1 MSLIISFIGK
11 YFMEGIIVAAIGI
24 ATKFLSKFF
33 SIDRIAQ
40 IKEGI
45 LTAMLYAEEAYG
57 IGQGNEKWQLAWQKL
72 IEILQKQ
79 GIEMSEKEM
88 EMASIIM
95 KANVPVVNEVT
106 YKTAPEAEVKAHVE
120 KLKVTRT
127 PEMIKMIE
135 NLKNKYP
142 KAW

>member
-1 MSLIISFIGK
+1 MSLIMSFIGK

-57 IGQGNEKWQLAWQKL
+57 IGQGDEKWQLAWQKL
-72 IEILQKQ
+72 IEILQQQ

-142 KAW
+142 KA

>member
-1 MSLIISFIGK
+1 MSLIMSFIGK
-11 YFMEGIIVAAIGI
+11 YFLEGIIVAAIGI
-24 ATKFLSKFF
+24 ATKFLSKFL

-57 IGQGNEKWQLAWQKL
+57 IGQGDEKWQLAWQKL

-95 KANVPVVNEVT
+95 KAKVPEVNAIT
-106 YKTAPEAEVKAHVE
+106 YKAAPEVEVKAHVE

-142 KAW
+142 KA

>member
-1 MSLIISFIGK
+1 MSLIISFISK
-11 YFMEGIIVAAIGI
+11 YFLEGIIVAAIGI
-24 ATKFLSKFF
+24 ATKFLSKFL

-106 YKTAPEAEVKAHVE
+106 YKAAPEAEVKAHVE

-142 KAW
+142 KA

>member
-1 MSLIISFIGK
+1 MSLIISFISK
-11 YFMEGIIVAAIGI
+11 YFLEGIIVAAIGI
-24 ATKFLSKFF
+24 ATKFLSKFL

-57 IGQGNEKWQLAWQKL
+57 IGQGDEKWQLAWQKL

-95 KANVPVVNEVT
+95 KAKVPEVNAIT
-106 YKTAPEAEVKAHVE
+106 YKALPKKELEVKAVKAKVE
-120 KLKVTRT
+120 RT
-127 PEMIKMIE
+127 PEMIEMLEK
-135 NLKNKYP
+135 LRKKYP
-142 KAW
+142 K

>member
-1 MSLIISFIGK
+1 MSLIISFISK
-11 YFMEGIIVAAIGI
+11 YFLEGIIVAAIGI
-24 ATKFLSKFF
+24 ATKFLSKFL

-57 IGQGNEKWQLAWQKL
+57 IGQGDEKWQLAWQKL
-72 IEILQKQ
+72 IEILQKK

-142 KAW
+142 KA

>member
-1 MSLIISFIGK
+1 MSLIISFISK
-11 YFMEGIIVAAIGI
+11 YFLEGIIVAAIGI
-24 ATKFLSKFF
+24 ATKFLSKFL

-57 IGQGNEKWQLAWQKL
+57 IGQGDEKWQLAWQKL

-95 KANVPVVNEVT
+95 KANVPVVNEIT

-120 KLKVTRT
+120 KLKVIRT
-127 PEMIKMIE
+127 PEMLKMIE
-135 NLKNKYP
+135 DLKNKYP
-142 KAW
+142 KA

>member
-11 YFMEGIIVAAIGI
+11 YFLEGIIVAAIGI
-24 ATKFLSKFF
+24 ATKFLSKFL

-57 IGQGNEKWQLAWQKL
+57 IGQGDEKWQLAWQKL

-95 KANVPVVNEVT
+95 KAKVPEVNAIT
-106 YKTAPEAEVKAHVE
+106 YKAAPEVEVKAHVE

-142 KAW
+142 KA

>member
-1 MSLIISFIGK
+1 MSFIGK

-24 ATKFLSKFF
+24 ATKFLSKFL

-57 IGQGNEKWQLAWQKL
+57 IGQGDEKWQLAWQKL
-72 IEILQKQ
+72 IEILQQQ

-142 KAW
+142 KA

>member
-1 MSLIISFIGK
+1 MSLIMSFIGK
-11 YFMEGIIVAAIGI
+11 YFLEGIIIAAIGI
-24 ATKFLSKFF
+24 ATKFLSKFM

-40 IKEGI
+40 IKEGV

-95 KANVPVVNEVT
+95 KAKVPEVNEVT
-106 YKTAPEAEVKAHVE
+106 YKAAPEIDAKAHVE

-142 KAW
+142 KA

>member
-1 MSLIISFIGK
+1 MSLIMSFIGK
-11 YFMEGIIVAAIGI
+11 YFLEGIIIAAIGI
-24 ATKFLSKFF
+24 ATKFLSKFM

-40 IKEGI
+40 IKEGV

-72 IEILQKQ
+72 IEILQQQ

-95 KANVPVVNEVT
+95 KAKVPEVNAIT
-106 YKTAPEAEVKAHVE
+106 YKAAPEAEVKAHVE
-120 KLKVTRT
+120 KLKVIRT

-135 NLKNKYP
+135 DLKNKYP
-142 KAW
+142 KA

>member
-1 MSLIISFIGK
+1 MSLIMSFIGK

-106 YKTAPEAEVKAHVE
+106 YKAAPEAEVKAHVE

-142 KAW
+142 KA

>member
-24 ATKFLSKFF
+24 ATKFLSKFL

-57 IGQGNEKWQLAWQKL
+57 IGQGDEKWQLAWQKL

-142 KAW
+142 KA

>member
-24 ATKFLSKFF
+24 ATKFLSKFL

-57 IGQGNEKWQLAWQKL
+57 IGQGDEKWQLAWQKL
-72 IEILQKQ
+72 IEILQQQ

-142 KAW
+142 KA

>member
-1 MSLIISFIGK
+1 MSLIISFISK
-11 YFMEGIIVAAIGI
+11 YFLEGIIVAAIGI

-142 KAW
+142 KA

>member
-1 MSLIISFIGK
+1 MSMVINFVLK
-11 YFMEGIIVAAIGI
+11 YFMEGIIIAAIGI
-24 ATKFLSKFF
+24 ATKFLSKFM

-57 IGQGNEKWQLAWQKL
+57 IGQGDEKWQLAWQKL
-72 IEILQKQ
+72 IEILQQQ

-142 KAW
+142 KA

>member
-1 MSLIISFIGK
+1 MSMILNFVTK
-11 YFMEGIIVAAIGI
+11 YFLEGLIVFVIGI

-57 IGQGNEKWQLAWQKL
+57 IGQGDEKWQLAWQKL

-95 KANVPVVNEVT
+95 KAKVPEVNAIT
-106 YKTAPEAEVKAHVE
+106 YKALPKKELEVKAVKAKVE
-120 KLKVTRT
+120 RT
-127 PEMIKMIE
+127 PEMIEMLEK
-135 NLKNKYP
+135 LRKKYP
-142 KAW
+142 K

>member
-1 MSLIISFIGK
+1 MSLIISFISK
-11 YFMEGIIVAAIGI
+11 YFLEGIIIAAIGI

-142 KAW
+142 KA

>member
-1 MSLIISFIGK
+1 MSLIMSFIGK

-24 ATKFLSKFF
+24 ATKFLSKFM

-57 IGQGNEKWQLAWQKL
+57 IGQGDEKWQLAWQKL
-72 IEILQKQ
+72 IEILQQQ

-142 KAW
+142 KA

>member
-1 MSLIISFIGK
+1 MSLIMSFIGK
-11 YFMEGIIVAAIGI
+11 YFLEGIIVAAIGI
-24 ATKFLSKFF
+24 ATKFLSKFL

-57 IGQGNEKWQLAWQKL
+57 IGQGDEKWQLAWQKL

-95 KANVPVVNEVT
+95 KAKVPVVNEVT
-106 YKTAPEAEVKAHVE
+106 YKAAPEIDAKAHVE

-142 KAW
+142 KA

>member
-57 IGQGNEKWQLAWQKL
+57 IGQGNEKWQLAWQKR

-142 KAW
+142 KA

>member
-1 MSLIISFIGK
+1 MSLIISFISK
-11 YFMEGIIVAAIGI
+11 YFLEGIIVAAIGI
-24 ATKFLSKFF
+24 ATKFLSKFL

-57 IGQGNEKWQLAWQKL
+57 IGQGDEKWQLAWQKL
-72 IEILQKQ
+72 IEILQQQ

-95 KANVPVVNEVT
+95 KAKVPEVNAIHLQDST
-106 YKTAPEAEVKAHVE
+106 GSRSKSSC
-120 KLKVTRT
+120 
-127 PEMIKMIE
+127 
-135 NLKNKYP
+135 
-142 KAW
+142 

>member
-1 MSLIISFIGK
+1 MSLVMSFIGK
-11 YFMEGIIVAAIGI
+11 YFLEGIIVAAIGI

-33 SIDRIAQ
+33 SIDRIAT
-40 IKEGI
+40 IKEGV
-45 LTAMLYAEEAYG
+45 LAAMLYAEEAYG

-95 KANVPVVNEVT
+95 KAKVPEVNAIT
-106 YKTAPEAEVKAHVE
+106 YKAAPEAEVKKHVE
-120 KLKVTRT
+120 KLKVIRT

-142 KAW
+142 KA

>member
-1 MSLIISFIGK
+1 MSLIMSFIGK

-24 ATKFLSKFF
+24 ATKFLSKFM

-57 IGQGNEKWQLAWQKL
+57 IGQGDEKWQLAWQKL

-142 KAW
+142 KA

>member
-1 MSLIISFIGK
+1 MSMILNFVTK
-11 YFMEGIIVAAIGI
+11 YFLEGLIVFAIGI

-40 IKEGI
+40 IKEGV

-57 IGQGNEKWQLAWQKL
+57 IGQGDEKWQLAWQKL
-72 IEILQKQ
+72 IEILQQQ

-95 KANVPVVNEVT
+95 KAKVPEVNAIT
-106 YKTAPEAEVKAHVE
+106 YKALPKKELEVKAVKAKVE
-120 KLKVTRT
+120 RT
-127 PEMIKMIE
+127 PEMIERLEK
-135 NLKNKYP
+135 LRKKYP
-142 KAW
+142 K

>member
-1 MSLIISFIGK
+1 MSLIMSFIGK
-11 YFMEGIIVAAIGI
+11 YFLEGIIVAAIGI
-24 ATKFLSKFF
+24 ATKFLSKFL

-106 YKTAPEAEVKAHVE
+106 YKAAPEAEVKAHVE

-142 KAW
+142 KA

>member
-1 MSLIISFIGK
+1 MSLIMSFIGK
-11 YFMEGIIVAAIGI
+11 YFLEGIIVAAIGI
-24 ATKFLSKFF
+24 ATKFLSKFL

-95 KANVPVVNEVT
+95 KAKVPEVNAIT
-106 YKTAPEAEVKAHVE
+106 YKAAPEVEVKAHVE

>member
-24 ATKFLSKFF
+24 ATKFLSKFL

-142 KAW
+142 KA

>member
-1 MSLIISFIGK
+1 MSLIISFISK
-11 YFMEGIIVAAIGI
+11 YFLEGIIVAAIGI

-57 IGQGNEKWQLAWQKL
+57 IGQGDEKWQLAWKKL

-142 KAW
+142 KA

>member
-1 MSLIISFIGK
+1 MSMILNFVTK
-11 YFMEGIIVAAIGI
+11 YFLEGLIVFAIGI

-57 IGQGNEKWQLAWQKL
+57 IGQGDEKWQLAWQKL

-95 KANVPVVNEVT
+95 KAKVPEVNAIT
-106 YKTAPEAEVKAHVE
+106 YKALPKKELEVKAVKAKVE
-120 KLKVTRT
+120 RT
-127 PEMIKMIE
+127 PEMIERLEK
-135 NLKNKYP
+135 LRKKYP
-142 KAW
+142 K

>member
-57 IGQGNEKWQLAWQKL
+57 IGQGDEKWQLAWQKL

-142 KAW
+142 KA

>member
-57 IGQGNEKWQLAWQKL
+57 IGQGDEKWQLAWKKL

-142 KAW
+142 KA

>member
-24 ATKFLSKFF
+24 ATKFLSKFL

-57 IGQGNEKWQLAWQKL
+57 IGQGDEKWQLAWQKL

-95 KANVPVVNEVT
+95 KAKVPEVNAIT
-106 YKTAPEAEVKAHVE
+106 YKALPKKELEVKAVKAKVE
-120 KLKVTRT
+120 RT
-127 PEMIKMIE
+127 PEMIEMLEK
-135 NLKNKYP
+135 LRKKYP
-142 KAW
+142 K

>member
-1 MSLIISFIGK
+1 MSLIMSFIGK

-24 ATKFLSKFF
+24 ATKFLSKFM

-57 IGQGNEKWQLAWQKL
+57 IGQGDEKWQLAWQKL

>member
-1 MSLIISFIGK
+1 MSLIISFISK
-11 YFMEGIIVAAIGI
+11 YFLEGIIVAAIGI
-24 ATKFLSKFF
+24 ATKFLSKFL

-57 IGQGNEKWQLAWQKL
+57 IGQGDEKWQLAWQKL
-72 IEILQKQ
+72 IEILQQQ

-142 KAW
+142 KA

>member
-1 MSLIISFIGK
+1 MSFIGK

-142 KAW
+142 KA